1 MAAVVAEEW
10 DEEYGQ
16 IPYYARGFALQ
27 RVPVSQIASPFIN
40 PIRQERIDE
49 LAELEDEGYE
59 LPPVILDGPGEVE
72 EVDYPEEKYPFLDG
86 HSPVVGEDVWY
97 VHDGH
102 HRVTLAV
109 QRGQRFIDALIIGT
123 SNEMKQNGASPLDNP
138 AFRRWFGD
146 SKVVDEEG
154 QPLVVYHGTRADF
167 DVFKRPAT
175 PGMDRF
181 GPGFYF
187 SADPTTLRAF
197 HGDSGRKIA
206 AYLRIERPTRGE
218 MTADQIRRFFS
229 AIKTTR
235 FPNGY
240 DAKEDHRRLM
250 QQCLADPSRA
260 FLSLAESAAFKVYF
274 TEEDVMRGMA
284 AAGIDGVIVPVHGHD
299 EYVVFDPR
307 QIKSATD
314 NVGTFDPDDPSILR
328 NPDVY
333 PDAFVIVHLS
343 SLGSLA
349 FEAGRDA
356 ADRLL
361 SDLWLEAR
369 EATRLGRQVIVI
381 DQGWEGRVENRAR
394 REIMEAA
401 PNAIWVHH
409 DEDEDGWDDFESSF
423 PKLLRKAGIG
433 SAKVGGLW
441 FDGCL
446 DHVSKI
452 MSAAGV
458 KTLADPELSVSY
470 CDIGS
475 EEGDEDDE

>member
-1 MAAVVAEEW
+1 
-10 DEEYGQ
+10 
-16 IPYYARGFALQ
+16 
-27 RVPVSQIASPFIN
+27 VSQIASPFIN

-49 LAELEDEGYE
+49 LAELEDEGHE

-86 HSPVVGEDVWY
+86 HFPVVGEDVWY

-154 QPLVVYHGTRADF
+154 QPLVLTHSTTEDWEVFDLSRASRSSVWGPAIYLAVENTWNQNQLPNVKRLYVRSVRPLDLTRPLTSEEAARLSAYLGRSISAGGPAPLISLERRAGSVAEGAKAAGF
-167 DVFKRPAT
+167 D
-175 PGMDRF
+175 GIWHL
-181 GPGFYF
+181 GPG
-187 SADPTTLRAF
+187 
-197 HGDSGRKIA
+197 
-206 AYLRIERPTRGE
+206 
-218 MTADQIRRFFS
+218 TA
-229 AIKTTR
+229 
-235 FPNGY
+235 GL
-240 DAKEDHRRLM
+240 H
-250 QQCLADPSRA
+250 LA
-260 FLSLAESAAFKVYF
+260 
-274 TEEDVMRGMA
+274 
-284 AAGIDGVIVPVHGHD
+284 
-299 EYVVFDPR
+299 VFDPR

-314 NVGTFDPDDPSILR
+314 NVGTFDPDDPSIMR

-343 SLGSLA
+343 SLGSLD

-394 REIMEAA
+394 REIEEAA
-401 PNAIWVHH
+401 PGAIWVHH

-446 DHVSKI
+446 DEVSKI

-458 KTLADPELSVSY
+458 KTLADPGLSVSY